1 MSTRKLCIYTDYMV
15 TFENSVWMYY
25 IKKLNNGEYPPD
37 RKRLSVKYDFKC
49 NPWVLSIVGITCV
62 STLGPVGSTESI
74 VEM

>member
-37 RKRLSVKYDFKC
+37 RKRLSVKYD
-49 NPWVLSIVGITCV
+49 SA
-62 STLGPVGSTESI
+62 TLGFSPLWILRV
-74 VEM
+74 